1 MFLHILSFSIL
12 LCCTQNKHLA
22 VTDITNKEQIIGT
35 VIQEYLAVA
44 IRIAVIEKIFR
55 SYRKVIRE
63 RYKPIFA
70 NVAIILQFSG
80 LLIIIQALLGTFLD
94 KWKSSIRIYMT
105 FVGMFLTGYIMN
117 IFGEKSPL
125 NFLQYLKLSY
135 LF

>member
-63 RYKPIFA
+63 RYKPIFS
-70 NVAIILQFSG
+70 NVANYIAIFWSVNNYTGIIR
-80 LLIIIQALLGTFLD
+80 D
-94 KWKSSIRIYMT
+94 
-105 FVGMFLTGYIMN
+105 
-117 IFGEKSPL
+117 IFR
-125 NFLQYLKLSY
+125 
-135 LF
+135 

>member
-55 SYRKVIRE
+55 SYRKVMRT
-63 RYKPIFA
+63 
-70 NVAIILQFSG
+70 L
-80 LLIIIQALLGTFLD
+80 
-94 KWKSSIRIYMT
+94 
-105 FVGMFLTGYIMN
+105 
-117 IFGEKSPL
+117 
-125 NFLQYLKLSY
+125 
-135 LF
+135 

>member
-55 SYRKVIRE
+55 
-63 RYKPIFA
+63 
-70 NVAIILQFSG
+70 
-80 LLIIIQALLGTFLD
+80 
-94 KWKSSIRIYMT
+94 
-105 FVGMFLTGYIMN
+105 
-117 IFGEKSPL
+117 
-125 NFLQYLKLSY
+125 KL
-135 LF
+135 